1 MNVER
6 EMVDVLLVE
15 DNPSDADLAMRAL
28 TRGQL
33 TAHIT
38 VLSDGAEALAYLF
51 GPDAEGPC
59 RLDPLPKLILL
70 NLHLPKVSGLEV
82 LARLKADPQTRT
94 IPVVML
100 TSSEEEQDVFRS
112 YQLGVNS
119 YIVKPVDF
127 LSFREAVRQLG
138 DYWLTLNK
146 PPAQKGAGA
155 TNDG

>member
-28 TRGQL
+28 TRAQL
-33 TAHIT
+33 TTHVT

-51 GPDAEGPC
+51 GPDAEEPC
-59 RLDPLPKLILL
+59 RLDSLPKLILL

-100 TSSEEEQDVFRS
+100 TSSEQEQDVFRS

-119 YIVKPVDF
+119 YIVKPVEFTD
-127 LSFREAVRQLG
+127 
-138 DYWLTLNK
+138 
-146 PPAQKGAGA
+146 
-155 TNDG
+155 